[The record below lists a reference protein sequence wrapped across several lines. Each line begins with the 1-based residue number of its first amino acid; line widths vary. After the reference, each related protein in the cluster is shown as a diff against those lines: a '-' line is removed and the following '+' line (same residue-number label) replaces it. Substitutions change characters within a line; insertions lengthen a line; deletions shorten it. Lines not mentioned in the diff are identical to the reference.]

1 MKKILYSVL
10 ALGAIATLASCSSE
24 EPLGPNDRP
33 NDGKVTF
40 NICLEGT
47 QTRAFGE
54 TTDCNEIIYTVFDM
68 NDQVVLE
75 DKTETAFGTGV
86 NTATVELQL
95 VANQQYKVIFY
106 AHNNNSNFSSYA
118 NGVVTVNYGSENIH
132 VNSNVDDAF
141 INKQTYTPA
150 GATEA
155 LPNQVFTADGNAKTV
170 YLTRPFAQVNFGTN
184 DLNNTAVQNI
194 LDNVSTEFTVS
205 SGLYSTYSV
214 LDEEATTEYTGAYTA
229 TTGKPQENTDFPVG
243 GYSNLLSA
251 YLLVDQAQSVINAN
265 YTIKLAGKP
274 NINTLNLSAMPVQGN
289 YRTNVYGSLL
299 TTQNDFNVTIVPGFD
314 DEININKS
322 PVEVTSEADFI
333 KVASDPNSFGVSV
346 PENTVLDFSAYPEM
360 MLTHDFTIINNGQI
374 KLAANSFVNRK
385 ANLVIKGNGTVTG
398 PYALITNQSGTVTI
412 DGGRFITT
420 NASTDPMPG
429 RSTIIYTGQW
439 QGPAEENYPLYQDGS
454 VIINDGYFE
463 SEGYYVVNSNYGD
476 ELTINGGTFIAKCKG
491 AWTDYVI
498 QAEGVKNVNINGGT
512 YFGDWGGIRVGT
524 SSGQA
529 KKNVFTMTAG
539 TIVVTNSRN
548 QNAQHC
554 VVADAESYQGGTIV
568 NVSGGNFYTAGTS
581 GQCIVVGGSN
591 RTPATITGGFYNKSV
606 TPSEGYTLISNAN
619 KNISVQGN
627 TYLLNFEVKAK

>member
-1 MKKILYSVL
+1 MKKFLYSVL
-10 ALGAIATLASCSSE
+10 ALGAAATLASCSSE

-40 NICLEGT
+40 NLCLEGA

-299 TTQNDFNVTIVPGFD
+299 TTQNDFNVTIVPTFD
-314 DEININKS
+314 GTINQDMIVAKPGQTLSELVSNYTGNDAYIVLDPTTEYTTNGTTFKKGVKYTLDGKGTATLNIVGIPGNGVASVTLNNMKVKTTYDNFQGSFQSRELNYNNCEIEGTAFLYAKKVSYKKCTFTTKENGYA
-322 PVEVTSEADFI
+322 VWTYGCGDVTFDSCIFNAEYTAKGILVYGDTQGLVFNVTVNNCTFNCSEACNT
-333 KVASDPNSFGVSV
+333 SDKGAIEIHTERYTPFAGGNI
-346 PENTVLDFSAYPEM
+346 T
-360 MLTHDFTIINNGQI
+360 INNCTASP
-374 KLAANSFVNRK
+374 K
-385 ANLVIKGNGTVTG
+385 
-398 PYALITNQSGTVTI
+398 YE
-412 DGGRFITT
+412 GGLWREWH
-420 NASTDPMPG
+420 NVG
-429 RSTIIYTGQW
+429 
-439 QGPAEENYPLYQDGS
+439 EEH
-454 VIINDGYFE
+454 
-463 SEGYYVVNSNYGD
+463 
-476 ELTINGGTFIAKCKG
+476 A
-491 AWTDYVI
+491 TDYCKVT
-498 QAEGVKNVNINGGT
+498 VNGE
-512 YFGDWGGIRVGT
+512 
-524 SSGQA
+524 
-529 KKNVFTMTAG
+529 
-539 TIVVTNSRN
+539 VV
-548 QNAQHC
+548 Q
-554 VVADAESYQGGTIV
+554 QG
-568 NVSGGNFYTAGTS
+568 
-581 GQCIVVGGSN
+581 
-591 RTPATITGGFYNKSV
+591 K
-606 TPSEGYTLISNAN
+606 
-619 KNISVQGN
+619 
-627 TYLLNFEVKAK
+627 